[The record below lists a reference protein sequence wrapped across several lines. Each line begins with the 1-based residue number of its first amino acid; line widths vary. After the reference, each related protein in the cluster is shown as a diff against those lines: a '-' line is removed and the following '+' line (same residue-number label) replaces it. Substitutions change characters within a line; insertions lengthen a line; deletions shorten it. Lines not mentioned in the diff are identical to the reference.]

1 MNAIIADHSYLM
13 VSSPLCGYKEWD
25 LVTDHILKLAGYS
38 GRKLEEIARSFYLF
52 GDIIFDLKEA
62 NIHVP

>member
-1 MNAIIADHSYLM
+1 MLEWLNIPTSWFPH
-13 VSSPLCGYKEWD
+13 LCVVTKNWD
-25 LVTDHILKLAGYS
+25 LVTDILKLAGDS

>member
-1 MNAIIADHSYLM
+1 MNARMAEHPYLM

-25 LVTDHILKLAGYS
+25 LVTDIPKLAGDS
-38 GRKLEEIARSFYLF
+38 GRKLEEIARSFFLF
-52 GDIIFDLKEA
+52 GDIIFDLKEV